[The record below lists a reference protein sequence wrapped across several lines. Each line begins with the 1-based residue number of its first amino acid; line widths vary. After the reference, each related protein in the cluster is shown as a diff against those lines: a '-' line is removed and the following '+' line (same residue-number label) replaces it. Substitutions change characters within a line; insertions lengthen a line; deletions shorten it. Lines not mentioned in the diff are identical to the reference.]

1 MSFTSEIKQEISY
14 NELKPCCER
23 AELSALVQLTSSLTF
38 SSRGLTLK
46 MRSENPTTAR
56 RIMVLLKN
64 VYNDI
69 ETELMV
75 EKKTNLRKNNVYVV
89 NVLNDP
95 RNILED
101 LGLYNDKGLLDYP
114 VFSIVAKDCCARAYL
129 AGAFLAFGSCNSPNK
144 TNYHLEVAVMSENHA
159 NFIAKLV
166 DRFDLGAKIS
176 KRRNKFVVYLKKAD
190 AISDF
195 LKCVGAQ
202 EAVMNFE
209 NTRISRDFKNNL
221 TRLNNCDIANEMK
234 SIQAAHEQINYMQT
248 IFSSGKYDDL
258 NDKLKI
264 IIDLRMKHQD
274 YSLNELADAYYEQT
288 GETISKSGIKHR
300 LDKIEAIA
308 KELS

>member
-64 VYNDI
+64 VYDDI

-129 AGAFLAFGSCNSPNK
+129 AGTFLAFGSCNSPNK